1 MMPTFTDGAYMRFL
15 SDPKNACDNIH
26 DGYFSVDKK
35 VSAWNRK
42 ARKVKTKSVVST

>member
-35 VSAWNRK
+35 GVSVESK
-42 ARKVKTKSVVST
+42 KQGG